1 MRAANQSTIEQPLVR
16 GATARAHAGGS
27 NSYRH
32 GNGPRGLFM
41 NPATVESIAGAMRQ
55 ILTAASGLHISIVT
69 CLPVDDGLIDD
80 DCMVYQTGWTE
91 GPGRP
96 PRGQRVVARYSP
108 DGLAQR
114 THVVLRGLWR
124 AGFDG
129 RDGFTVPRPFA
140 SLPELSFRLE
150 SRVIGTCLARSE
162 TEDSDSVVAHAEG
175 AGRWLARLH
184 RSDVGGRL
192 FGTRDERLSIQS
204 SISRAIS
211 LQPTATSRLRTL
223 EHGLSER
230 LREDP
235 KLGPTHG
242 DFRARHVFVAPRRVT
257 VAGFERF
264 SLSESERDLG
274 RFIADG
280 LVRVGQGRLSITTAA
295 MLNRAILMG
304 YEAEGGSGSLGRVGL
319 WTAIELLHLLA
330 DNPPLLGQFLDSWLT
345 ICERPIR
352 I

>member
-1 MRAANQSTIEQPLVR
+1 
-16 GATARAHAGGS
+16 
-27 NSYRH
+27 
-32 GNGPRGLFM
+32 M

-55 ILTAASGLHISIVT
+55 NLTAASGLPISIVT
-69 CLPVDDGLIDD
+69 CLPIDD
-80 DCMVYQTGWTE
+80 ELIGDGCMVYQTGWTE

-96 PRGQRVVARYSP
+96 TRGQRVVARYSP

-129 RDGFTVPRPFA
+129 RDGFAVPRPFA
-140 SLPELSFRLE
+140 SLPDLSFRLE
-150 SRVIGTCLARSE
+150 SRVIGACLDRPGKDDSE
-162 TEDSDSVVAHAEG
+162 SIVAHGES

-192 FGTRDERLSIQS
+192 FGTRDERLSIES
-204 SISRAIS
+204 SISRATR
-211 LQPTATSRLRTL
+211 LQPTATLRLRAL
-223 EHGLSER
+223 GHGLSER
-230 LREDP
+230 LRDDP
-235 KLGPTHG
+235 KLVSTHG
-242 DFRARHVFVAPRRVT
+242 DFRARHVFVAPGRVT

-264 SLSESERDLG
+264 ALSESERDLG

-280 LVRVGQGRLSITTAA
+280 LIRVGQGRLSVTTTA
-295 MLNRAILMG
+295 MLNRAMLTG

-319 WTAIELLHLLA
+319 WTAIELLHLLTEH
-330 DNPPLLGQFLDSWLT
+330 PPLLAQFLDSWLT
-345 ICERPIR
+345 ICERPIH